1 MHSNSQVPGTV
12 GLAPVGPDSRRRWL
26 GVLVVC
32 IGVMMSFV
40 NVSSTLLS
48 LSFIQQDL
56 HISGAT
62 LIWVSSAFPLA
73 VVSLLMSAGTFGELY
88 GRRRTYFAGVV
99 LIGVGSLV
107 AFLAGNAGVLIAG
120 QAVMGVGAAAAMP
133 TGLSIVSNTFPDQHE
148 RVRAI
153 GLWASTA
160 GIGLAVGPLISGA
173 LLDTFSWHSAYLIN
187 VVLALVGAG
196 LVPFFIAEGKHPSR
210 RLDPIGVVLGT
221 VATAALAFAIIE
233 GGSRGFATGPSI
245 AAYII
250 VAVSLPAFIAVELRH
265 RDPMLDLRLFRSA
278 SFTAIQ
284 LAAGSAMFGFVGI
297 SLLAILYL
305 QRVVHLDAWST
316 GVHMLPWMVSYV
328 AVSAVA
334 ARVVRALG
342 FATTLTAGL
351 VLMGVGALAL
361 LRVGIVDGYAAMW
374 PAFLAL
380 GLGSALLIGPSTAAA
395 VNSVSSL
402 QAGMASATVNTFRQL
417 GSMLGASILGTLVTT
432 QFPQYLSRDLAGAG
446 LSAGAA
452 HGIVAAA
459 ARGARPEVPTALRPL
474 LDQAVPE
481 AFTSAL
487 HLGFAVGGI
496 ALLVAAIPTAIFVR
510 QHGRTMST
518 PGERERSDS
527 DR

>member
-1 MHSNSQVPGTV
+1 MPSNSQVSDV
-12 GLAPVGPDSRRRWL
+12 GNSSQVGPASRRRWW

-40 NVSSTLLS
+40 NVSSTLS
-48 LSFIQQDL
+48 ALSFIQQDL
-56 HISGAT
+56 HISGPT
-62 LIWVSSAFPLA
+62 LIWVSSAFPL
-73 VVSLLMSAGTFGELY
+73 VMVSLLMSAGTFGELY

-99 LIGVGSLV
+99 LVGVGSLI

-133 TGLSIVSNTFPDQHE
+133 TGLSIVSNTFPDAHE

-173 LLDTFSWHSAYLIN
+173 LLDAFSWHSVYLVN
-187 VVLALVGAG
+187 VVLAMVGAA
-196 LVPFFIAEGKHPSR
+196 LVPVFIVEGKHPSR
-210 RLDPIGVVLGT
+210 RLDPVGVVLGT

-233 GGSRGFATGPSI
+233 GGSRGFGTVPSL
-245 AAYII
+245 AAYVL
-250 VAVSLPAFIAVELRH
+250 VAVSLPAFVVVELRH

-278 SFTAIQ
+278 SFTVIQ

-305 QRVVHLDAWST
+305 QRVAHLDALST

-328 AVSAVA
+328 VVSALA
-334 ARVVRALG
+334 ARVVRAVG
-342 FATTLTAGL
+342 FAATLTAGL
-351 VLMGVGALAL
+351 VLMGVGALAF
-361 LRVGIVDGYAAMW
+361 LRVGIVDGYDAMW
-374 PAFLAL
+374 PPMLAI
-380 GLGSALLIGPSTAAA
+380 GIGSALLIGPSTAAA

-402 QAGMASATVNTFRQL
+402 QAGMASAAVNTFRQL
-417 GSMLGASILGTLVTT
+417 GSLLGVSILGTLVTT
-432 QFPQYLSRDLAGAG
+432 QFPQYLTRDLAGAG
-446 LSAGAA
+446 LRPGVA
-452 HGIVAAA
+452 HGIVDAAA
-459 ARGARPEVPTALRPL
+459 QGARPEVPSALRPL
-474 LDQAVPE
+474 LDQAVSE

-510 QHGRTMST
+510 QR
-518 PGERERSDS
+518 
-527 DR
+527 